1 MVMSAGAD
9 RCAFISREW
18 QSELA
23 RANAQERSHAAA
35 NEDTDS
41 SSATIEP
48 ANMRL
53 IIMPISI
60 VRQSDS
66 LLQPQEN
73 MCIY

>member
-1 MVMSAGAD
+1 MELSPLVSGIVMPAIVMSAGAD

-23 RANAQERSHAAA
+23 CANAQETSHAGA

-41 SSATIEP
+41 SSATIDP

-53 IIMPISI
+53 IIMPIS
-60 VRQSDS
+60 SYDK
-66 LLQPQEN
+66 
-73 MCIY
+73 